1 MDNADSFIAMGGHA
15 KYVWPAYAI
24 AALVIVGVAV
34 ATWRRLRAAESA
46 LARVAEADPA
56 LSDDA

>member
-1 MDNADSFIAMGGHA
+1 MNTVYGFIAMGGYA
-15 KYVWPAYAI
+15 EFVWPAYAI
-24 AALVIVGVAV
+24 AAVVVVGFAI

>member
-1 MDNADSFIAMGGHA
+1 MDTADSFIAMGGYA
-15 KYVWPAYAI
+15 QYVWPAYGI
-24 AALVIVGVAV
+24 AALVIVGFAL
-34 ATWRRLRAAESA
+34 ATWRRLRAAEEA

>member
-1 MDNADSFIAMGGHA
+1 MDSADSFIAMGGYA

-24 AALVIVGVAV
+24 AALVIIAFAV
-34 ATWRRLRAAESA
+34 SSWRRLRAAENA